1 MTNLSNLR
9 VMNIY
14 QIVGVSKLGHYQPQ
28 SILAKR
34 KKYLTENN
42 PKTHRLK
49 SCPAYGICGNCAT
62 ACLRTPP
69 PSNE

>member
-9 VMNIY
+9 VMNID

-34 KKYLTENN
+34 KIYLTENN
-42 PKTHRLK
+42 LKSHRLK
-49 SCPAYGICGNCAT
+49 GAQA
-62 ACLRTPP
+62 
-69 PSNE
+69 